1 MGTIAD
7 KLAYLAESK
16 EQIRQAIERMGVS
29 VPSNTP
35 FRQYGEKIE
44 GIPRKAAQ
52 TYMPGTKNQTIEAGQ
67 YLTGNQTITGDANLL
82 PENIVS
88 GKSIFGVEGS
98 APGKGVA
105 VFKNKSA
112 SLSVTPY
119 GTSDVSFN
127 IGKNAEYAGWN
138 AYICNI
144 DIYGMY
150 GRFMRMKDKF
160 AFSKVS
166 WNSRTGYVTATLTH
180 TDEGFS
186 MRELEATIILVEP

>member
-1 MGTIAD
+1 MGTTAE

-16 EQIRQAIERMGVS
+16 EQIRQAIEEMGVS

-88 GKSIFGVEGS
+88 GKTIFGVKGS
-98 APGKGVA
+98 AAGAEQTVYFTSRIAQSKPCY
-105 VFKNKSA
+105 FKIKYKAGPNS
-112 SLSVTPY
+112 P
-119 GTSDVSFN
+119 
-127 IGKNAEYAGWN
+127 EYS
-138 AYICNI
+138 
-144 DIYGMY
+144 M
-150 GRFMRMKDKF
+150 
-160 AFSKVS
+160 V
-166 WNSRTGYVTATLTH
+166 ATLDNIFPST
-180 TDEGFS
+180 T
-186 MRELEATIILVEP
+186 RTISGTITSIEFIDQQYIGP

>member
-1 MGTIAD
+1 MGTIAE

-16 EQIRQAIERMGVS
+16 EQIRQAIEEMGVS

-98 APGKGVA
+98 ASSGIQDISIQQELYSLGDSFDVYYQIKYKDSGGVTQTKT
-105 VFKNKSA
+105 VTIRRNYSQ
-112 SLSVTPY
+112 SLQIEGEILSIYV
-119 GTSDVSFN
+119 
-127 IGKNAEYAGWN
+127 
-138 AYICNI
+138 YIN
-144 DIYGMY
+144 
-150 GRFMRMKDKF
+150 
-160 AFSKVS
+160 
-166 WNSRTGYVTATLTH
+166 
-180 TDEGFS
+180 
-186 MRELEATIILVEP
+186 P

>member
-1 MGTIAD
+1 MGTTAD
-7 KLAYLAESK
+7 KLVYLEESK
-16 EQIRQAIERMGVS
+16 EQIRQAIEEMGVS

-52 TYMPGTKNQTIEAGQ
+52 TYMPGTKNQIIEAGQ

-144 DIYGMY
+144 DISGMY
-150 GRFMRMKDKF
+150 GMFMSMHDEF

-166 WNSRTGYVTATLTH
+166 WNSTTGYVTATLTH